1 VLRSSLEDEQGIDDM
16 RRILEASWNVE
27 TMGSVPT
34 NADSAAEAAA
44 TAIINASG
52 RKKEPSDGHS
62 NLFFVDL
69 LLPQYDI
76 RQGSNLYDEVLA
88 VDFCV
93 SLSKRLE
100 GRSIILVRDDKTV
113 RTVARVLEARER
125 DRIVSSDL
133 NDGDSHEDDDD
144 DEEEEEDVELYSDFE
159 TDIGDV
165 SDDVESFR
173 NQLMSGWKKEIPMES
188 SQISRRTSMEV
199 ATSTARY
206 RLASM
211 LGSATISSGADMV
224 DDVIRAVSANAQ
236 PKDDEE
242 TMIILSATSREEMI
256 GVRGLVSKY
265 GGNKTVLLVNCNLIP
280 PPRELFKAQTVY
292 SIQPFIARQKVS
304 EGNIFGSSAPSSS
317 VEPQAT
323 LQPKVVLIRR
333 FPRDWEVF
341 VDVGGGFE
349 LARTVPAT
357 QVDTRGPS
365 MEFIAS
371 CVKEFLQSRLG

>member
-1 VLRSSLEDEQGIDDM
+1 M

-44 TAIINASG
+44 TAILNASV
-52 RKKEPSDGHS
+52 RKTESSGGPP

-76 RQGSNLYDEVLA
+76 RQGSNLYDEVVA
-88 VDFCV
+88 VEFCV
-93 SLSKRLE
+93 SLSKRLM
-100 GRSIILVRDDKTV
+100 GRSTILVRDDKTV

-125 DRIVSSDL
+125 DRLVISAPDL
-133 NDGDSHEDDDD
+133 NDEDSD
-144 DEEEEEDVELYSDFE
+144 DEEEEEDEDVELYSDFGS
-159 TDIGDV
+159 DIGGG
-165 SDDVESFR
+165 SLDVESFR
-173 NQLMSGWKKEIPMES
+173 NQLLSGWKKES
-188 SQISRRTSMEV
+188 STDGALMSSRTFPEV
-199 ATSTARY
+199 ATNAARY

-236 PKDDEE
+236 PKDDED
-242 TMIILSATSREEMI
+242 TVIILSAISREEMI

-265 GGNKTVLLVNCNLIP
+265 GGNKTVLLVNCNLSP
-280 PPRELFKAQTVY
+280 PPRELMKAQTVY

-304 EGNIFGSSAPSSS
+304 GGNLFGSASSTS
-317 VEPQAT
+317 LETQAAK
-323 LQPKVVLIRR
+323 QPPKVVLIRR
-333 FPRDWEVF
+333 FPRDWEIF
-341 VDVGGGFE
+341 VDIGSGFE
-349 LARTVPAT
+349 LARTIPAT
-357 QVDTRGPS
+357 QVDRRGPT
-365 MEFIAS
+365 MELVAS